1 MATKASLQDHYDRQL
16 KGLVKSAP
24 FVLRIT
30 EWKDQ
35 PPPILVVKERVS
47 RDEAEQRRGE
57 NWVERGFVKGETLRR
72 LLPLLKKACSSGV
85 DASGVPTQVDRFLTQ
100 EGLRQRVTLPLDE
113 EAGAKLA
120 LIFRLQERL
129 PDAERVELLTRR
141 VLLFSREE
149 ALYWLSRITDFGPD
163 ANRWAVSGLRLFLAG
178 QPNDEGVVRMLDAM
192 RSK

>member
-1 MATKASLQDHYDRQL
+1 MATKASLQDQYDRQL

-35 PPPILVVKERVS
+35 PPPVLVVKERLS

-57 NWVERGFVKGETLRR
+57 NWIERGFVKGETLRH
-72 LLPLLKKACSSGV
+72 LLPLIKKACSSVV

-129 PDAERVELLTRR
+129 PDSERIELLTRR

-163 ANRWAVSGLRLFLAG
+163 ANRWAISGLRLLLGG
-178 QPNDEGVVRMLDAM
+178 QPNDTGVARMLGSM
-192 RSK
+192 RAK

>member
-1 MATKASLQDHYDRQL
+1 MATKASLQDQYDRQL

-35 PPPILVVKERVS
+35 PPPVLVVKERLS

-57 NWVERGFVKGETLRR
+57 NWIERGFVKGETLRR
-72 LLPLLKKACSSGV
+72 LLPLLKKACSSVV

-129 PDAERVELLTRR
+129 PDSERIELLTRR

-163 ANRWAVSGLRLFLAG
+163 ANRWAISGLRLLLGG
-178 QPNDEGVVRMLDAM
+178 QPNDTGVARMLDSLRA
-192 RSK
+192 K

>member
-1 MATKASLQDHYDRQL
+1 MATKVSLQEHYDRQL

-47 RDEAEQRRGE
+47 RDEAEQKRGE
-57 NWVERGFVKGETLRR
+57 NWSERGFVKGETLRR
-72 LLPLLKKACSSGV
+72 LLPLLKKACSSVV

-100 EGLRQRVTLPLDE
+100 EGLRQRVTLPLDD

-129 PDAERVELLTRR
+129 PDADRVELLARR

-149 ALYWLSRITDFGPD
+149 ALYWLSRVTDFGPD
-163 ANRWAVSGLRLFLAG
+163 ANRWAISGLRLFLGG
-178 QPNDEGVVRMLDAM
+178 QPNDTGVSRMLESL
-192 RSK
+192 RTK

>member
-1 MATKASLQDHYDRQL
+1 MAKLPLQEHYDRQL
-16 KGLVKSAP
+16 KGLVKGAP

-35 PPPILVVKERVS
+35 PPPVLVVKERVS
-47 RDEAEQRRGE
+47 RDDVAASRGE
-57 NWVERGFVKGETLRR
+57 SLVERGFVKGETLRR
-72 LLPLLKKACSSGV
+72 LLPLLRKTCASVV
-85 DASGVPTQVDRFLTQ
+85 DAAGVPTQVDRFLTQ

-129 PDAERVELLTRR
+129 ADTERVELIARR
-141 VLLFSREE
+141 VLAFSREE

-163 ANRWAVSGLRLFLAG
+163 ANRWAISGLRLLLGG
-178 QPNDEGVVRMLDAM
+178 QPNDPGVARMLDAL
-192 RSK
+192 RTK

>member
-1 MATKASLQDHYDRQL
+1 MAKPSLQEHYDRQL

-35 PPPILVVKERVS
+35 PPPVLVVKERVS
-47 RDEAEQRRGE
+47 RDETTQNRGE
-57 NWVERGFVKGETLRR
+57 SLVERGFVKGETLRR
-72 LLPLLKKACSSGV
+72 LLPLLKKVC
-85 DASGVPTQVDRFLTQ
+85 ASVLDSAGVPTQVDRFLTQ
-100 EGLRQRVTLPLDE
+100 EGLKQRVTLPLDD

-129 PDAERVELLTRR
+129 PDADRVELIARR

-149 ALYWLSRITDFGPD
+149 ALYWLSRVTDFGPD
-163 ANRWAVSGLRLFLAG
+163 ANRWGVSGLRLFLGG
-178 QPNDEGVVRMLDAM
+178 QPNDPGVTRVLESLRA
-192 RSK
+192 K

>member
-35 PPPILVVKERVS
+35 PPPILVVKERLS

-57 NWVERGFVKGETLRR
+57 NWVERGFIKGETLRR
-72 LLPLLKKACSSGV
+72 LQPLIKKACSSVV

-129 PDAERVELLTRR
+129 PDGERAELLTRR

-178 QPNDEGVVRMLDAM
+178 QPNDEGVARLLESL
-192 RSK
+192 RTK